1 MISRGLFITVEG
13 GEGVGKSTNIEY
25 LEQHL
30 KSQGVDLVLSR
41 EPGGTP
47 LAENIRRLLLQVGDE
62 PVSEITELLLMFA
75 ARAQHIQQV
84 IEPALAAGQWVL
96 CDRFTDATYAYQS
109 GGRGMAAATVQQLE
123 RLVQGELRPDYTL
136 LLDAPVEVGMQRAR
150 GRGELDRF
158 EREQLDFFHRVRNTY
173 LKLAE
178 ESSGRYRIID
188 ASLPLDQV
196 QTQLDKVCSELLA
209 CWAVRHR
216 T

>member
-1 MISRGLFITVEG
+1 M
-13 GEGVGKSTNIEY
+13 
-25 LEQHL
+25 
-30 KSQGVDLVLSR
+30 
-41 EPGGTP
+41 
-47 LAENIRRLLLQVGDE
+47 
-62 PVSEITELLLMFA
+62 
-75 ARAQHIQQV
+75 
-84 IEPALAAGQWVL
+84 
-96 CDRFTDATYAYQS
+96 
-109 GGRGMAAATVQQLE
+109 
-123 RLVQGELRPDYTL
+123 QGELRPDYTL

-173 LKLAE
+173 LKLAQ